1 MAPALSASVDC
12 DVSEMGDLVKTP
24 ARKLSTLDVR
34 SEFDG
39 KDVVEFLKGGAGSW
53 DVINWGRCVR
63 GGGGVTE
70 GGTGERFGCDVRER
84 EGFGFFS

>member
-63 GGGGVTE
+63 VAYKSTVDYDWLKA
-70 GGTGERFGCDVRER
+70 TK
-84 EGFGFFS
+84 